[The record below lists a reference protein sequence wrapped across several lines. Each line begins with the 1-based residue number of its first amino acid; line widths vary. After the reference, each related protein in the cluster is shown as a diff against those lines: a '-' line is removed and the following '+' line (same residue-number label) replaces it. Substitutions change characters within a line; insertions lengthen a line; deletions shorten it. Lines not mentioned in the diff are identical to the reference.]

1 MPENQTAW
9 NSNNQGVK
17 KKHSMRPVGGQLS
30 GKDVRDN
37 FGQVGLAKQEDK
49 DSKLAVNYCE
59 DCYSGRNSQ
68 SHMREFDRK

>member
-1 MPENQTAW
+1 
-9 NSNNQGVK
+9 
-17 KKHSMRPVGGQLS
+17 MRPVGGQPS